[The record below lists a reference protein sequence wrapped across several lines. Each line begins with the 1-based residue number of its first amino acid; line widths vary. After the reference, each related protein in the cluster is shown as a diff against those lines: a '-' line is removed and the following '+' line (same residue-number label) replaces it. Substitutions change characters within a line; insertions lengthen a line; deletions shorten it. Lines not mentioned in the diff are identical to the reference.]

1 MSLMFVDFHSHIFT
15 PQIFDNIERKATVAK
30 ALNLRVA
37 EARLRMKPS
46 HLEQSLKDNGF
57 LFCVTLPSASAD
69 KARKINDRFYEISQ
83 RYARILTFA
92 TLHPEMNDY
101 ESEVQRTLE
110 RGIRGFKF
118 SSFSQKFDLLSPESS
133 KMLAIIQ
140 KYAKRMGIVPTVVF
154 DTFCKA
160 DKGFGA
166 EPNHLTTPDRLSEV
180 YPAYPGINFVGAHMG
195 GLMADFDDLKKH
207 LQPAS
212 NFYLD
217 TSNAAHTL
225 ERAQFVELLKIHG
238 SSNILFGTDWP
249 WFTHSEEIAIVD
261 SLLRDAGF
269 SETDRENV
277 FRNNALRL
285 LKMA

>member
-1 MSLMFVDFHSHIFT
+1 MFVDFHSHIFT
-15 PQIFDNIERKATVAK
+15 PQIIDNIESKANLVK

-37 EARLRMKPS
+37 GARLRMNPS
-46 HLEQSLKDNGF
+46 YLEQSLIDNGL

-69 KARKINDRFYEISQ
+69 KVRKINDRFYDISQ
-83 RYARILTFA
+83 RYDRLLTFA

-118 SSFSQKFDLLSPESS
+118 SSFSQKFDLCSTESS

-140 KYAKRMGIVPTVVF
+140 KYAKRMGIVPIVVF

-160 DKGFGA
+160 DAYFGA
-166 EPNHLTTPDRLSEV
+166 ERQHLTTPSKLSQI
-180 YPAYPGINFVGAHMG
+180 YPLYPGINFVGAHMG
-195 GLMADFDDLKKH
+195 GLMADFDDLKEY
-207 LQPAS
+207 LEPAS
-212 NFYLD
+212 NFYLE

-249 WFTHSEEIAIVD
+249 WFTHREEIPMID

-269 SETDRENV
+269 LETDRESV